1 MSNLD
6 GLSLGQL
13 YSTGQAILTQL
24 ENSSLSSVD
33 PAYQAQVS
41 DAIQRLGRA
50 DDLIAKLNIF
60 SDNEIIDDIN
70 TNDLKF
76 LLTTAYL
83 GDLTLK
89 VSGANVDRSKILDKS
104 KEYIQRFLST
114 CQDHELLKKEDV
126 VVMQQLGHN
135 KGKAPSVP
143 AAQQRDQKIA
153 RFKRERAVK
162 AQIQNLRNQLDQ
174 VSGKKD
180 DEDRDVEET
189 EREWVEALIELEI
202 IKALENWHAIEQE
215 FVMVKEMEIMREMME
230 KTGRTDT
237 VDKREPVINRAT
249 WGKDKPMLSKEGRPL
264 QPFVIMNKR
273 EQMKSKV
280 FGYGHNLPTMTIDE
294 YLDQERERGGIIEG
308 GGEQPE
314 KPPIDDNDYDALD
327 AETMKKREWDEFVE
341 ANPKGAG
348 NRGNKG

>member
-1 MSNLD
+1 
-6 GLSLGQL
+6 
-13 YSTGQAILTQL
+13 
-24 ENSSLSSVD
+24 
-33 PAYQAQVS
+33 
-41 DAIQRLGRA
+41 
-50 DDLIAKLNIF
+50 
-60 SDNEIIDDIN
+60 
-70 TNDLKF
+70 
-76 LLTTAYL
+76 
-83 GDLTLK
+83 
-89 VSGANVDRSKILDKS
+89 
-104 KEYIQRFLST
+104 
-114 CQDHELLKKEDV
+114 
-126 VVMQQLGHN
+126 MQQLGHN

-308 GGEQPE
+308 G
-314 KPPIDDNDYDALD
+314 
-327 AETMKKREWDEFVE
+327 
-341 ANPKGAG
+341 
-348 NRGNKG
+348 